1 MARRRRL
8 KKNDG
13 GDLEIHKR
21 NVVSSYQVIVE
32 ENVIFSNQVIVEQ
45 NVTPSK
51 LRPKEQNV
59 ASSEMKI
66 EKWCIKQSM
75 WIRVNKDD
83 NL

>member
-1 MARRRRL
+1 
-8 KKNDG
+8 
-13 GDLEIHKR
+13 
-21 NVVSSYQVIVE
+21 
-32 ENVIFSNQVIVEQ
+32 
-45 NVTPSK
+45 